1 VTKSVSF
8 LEPLMAEEDLDNL
21 ADFCKTNRIG
31 TLEMLDVGLCR
42 LNVEELLENRSA
54 MGEEASLNL
63 KLLYE
68 AVDVARITG
77 HLLRE
82 EGAVENRVVALL
94 LLLKAMVV
102 NKLGGCGR
110 CLH

>member
-1 VTKSVSF
+1 VAKSLSF
-8 LEPLMAEEDLDNL
+8 FKPVMAEADLDSL
-21 ADFCKTNRIG
+21 ADFCKANGIG
-31 TLEMLDVGLCR
+31 ALEMLDVGLCR
-42 LNVEELLENRSA
+42 LNVEELLENRSVT
-54 MGEEASLNL
+54 GEEASLNL

-68 AVDVARITG
+68 AVDVAKIAG

-82 EGAVENRVVALL
+82 EEAVEDRVVALL

-102 NKLGGCGR
+102 NRLGGCGR